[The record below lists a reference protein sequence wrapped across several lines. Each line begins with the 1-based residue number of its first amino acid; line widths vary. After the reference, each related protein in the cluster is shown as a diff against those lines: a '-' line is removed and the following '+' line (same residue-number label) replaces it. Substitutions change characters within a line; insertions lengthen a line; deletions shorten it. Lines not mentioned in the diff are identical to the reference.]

1 MSTALVDALPG
12 RPGRPGLQAPLLNRH
27 EWLIVV
33 FFVVLAIVGFKR
45 SIAAWRVLLLAGVP
59 FLLWGLCRLETMAAI
74 RWSPILREWLSMG
87 MILPA
92 YWSLQL
98 LVAKP
103 LETWQQEFLAWDRW
117 ILYSAGL
124 RAAIEV
130 AGFLIPAIL
139 ETAYMLLY
147 TIPPAALALI
157 YLRGP
162 RRHTKQF
169 LQVLLL
175 GTLAAYVL
183 IPLFPVISPRYAFP
197 EADLPS
203 YESLARSLNV
213 WVLDHLDISTG
224 VFPSGHV
231 AVAFSTAFG
240 LMLAAP
246 KLRAAWILAFVVAGV
261 IFVATIYGR
270 YHYAADGLASIAIAA
285 VAWQSVGWWE
295 QDAE

>member
-1 MSTALVDALPG
+1 MSTALVDALRV
-12 RPGRPGLQAPLLNRH
+12 RPGRPGAQAPLLSRH
-27 EWLIVV
+27 EWLIVL
-33 FFVVLAIVGFKR
+33 FFVVLAMVGLKR
-45 SIAAWRVLLLAGVP
+45 SIGAWRELMLAGVP
-59 FLLWGLCRLETMAAI
+59 FLIWGLCRLETMSAV
-74 RWSPILREWLSMG
+74 RWSPILREWVSMG

-92 YWSLQL
+92 YWSLQF
-98 LVAKP
+98 LVTTP
-103 LETWQQEFLAWDRW
+103 LEKWQQQFLVWDRW
-117 ILYSAGL
+117 ILYAAGM
-124 RAAIEV
+124 RAAVEF
-130 AGFLIPAIL
+130 AGFLFPVIL

-175 GTLAAYVL
+175 GTLAAYAL

-197 EADLPS
+197 EVDLPAHG
-203 YESLARSLNV
+203 SLARSLNV
-213 WVLDHLDISTG
+213 WVLDHVDISTG

-231 AVAFSTAFG
+231 AVAFSSAFG

-246 KLRAAWILAFVVAGV
+246 KLRAAWILAFIAAGV

-285 VAWQSVGWWE
+285 AAWRLVGWWE